1 MTHCK
6 RERDNIGEELS
17 SQAVQTNWMHRT
29 KHITRGWHTYI
40 PCTTIYPGHGGYFG
54 CLKKLPFCK
63 QGSLPHSSPTLMG
76 LEKANQPD
84 WQREVGEEYLQNESN
99 FQQREHHHSPADF
112 IQCELKMQ
120 GKFSRRLATEGLGHH
135 GARRDVVKHSR
146 QSFRSEAGTWFT
158 CVCTCTCNS
167 ISTGASWSRCSRW
180 ESFSSISVV
189 ANVDD
194 QVGRGDLGALALLQ
208 HPLTD
213 EGTLLIITHWSH
225 IVTMRTGPT
234 SCVKCHFHWRQV
246 KDLPCLSG
254 WVFQDECIPYS
265 THLPQPLFQRQL
277 KPAGR
282 PP

>member
-1 MTHCK
+1 M
-6 RERDNIGEELS
+6 DNIGVELS

-29 KHITRGWHTYI
+29 KHITRGGTHISLVQPSIQATVDISAAW
-40 PCTTIYPGHGGYFG
+40 
-54 CLKKLPFCK
+54 KKLSFCK
-63 QGSLPHSSPTLMG
+63 QGSLLPHSSPTLMG

-120 GKFSRRLATEGLGHH
+120 RKFSRRLATEGLGHH
-135 GARRDVVKHSR
+135 GARGDVVKHSL
-146 QSFRSEAGTWFT
+146 QSFRSEAGTWFS

-167 ISTGASWSRCSRW
+167 ISNRASWSRCSRW

-225 IVTMRTGPT
+225 ILTLWGQDQQVVWNFISIEGRWRTSLVWLGGYSKTSVSPT
-234 SCVKCHFHWRQV
+234 QRISPNHF
-246 KDLPCLSG
+246 SNG
-254 WVFQDECIPYS
+254 N
-265 THLPQPLFQRQL
+265 
-277 KPAGR
+277 
-282 PP
+282 

>member
-6 RERDNIGEELS
+6 RERDNIGVELS

-29 KHITRGWHTYI
+29 KHITRGWHIYI

-225 IVTMRTGPT
+225 IVTIWGQGQQVVWNVISMEDRWRTSHVWLAGYSKTSVSPT
-234 SCVKCHFHWRQV
+234 QHISPNHF
-246 KDLPCLSG
+246 SNG
-254 WVFQDECIPYS
+254 N
-265 THLPQPLFQRQL
+265 
-277 KPAGR
+277 
-282 PP
+282 